1 MVVGDEAT
9 YEAVVFLEHFAELP
23 DPRQLIK
30 VIYPLDEVLLLSLL
44 AVLAGA
50 ETFTDIARFG
60 EAKLDLLRRFRP
72 YRHGTPAHDR
82 LGEIFAAL
90 DAERFQQCFVA
101 WAAATSGVAAEVIAI
116 DGKTSRGSGRKTRD
130 KAPIHVVSAFAARQR
145 LVLGQL
151 KVAEKT
157 NEIVAIPRLL
167 DMLNVEGAVVTIDAI
182 GCQSAIARKIVERKA
197 DYVLALKGNQGTLRQ
212 DVEVFVAEQI
222 VRDFNDTTISRHRS
236 VDGDHGRIE
245 SRTTTVIHD
254 VDWLRDRH
262 GWPGL
267 QAVAIVESTRETG
280 AGTTCETRFYVTSL
294 TDTAEKLGPVIRNHW
309 AIENSLHWVM
319 DMVFRDDE
327 CRICTG
333 HAPANFTTIKHVAHN
348 LMRRSNA
355 KDSMRLR
362 RKAAAWDNNFLV
374 SLISK

>member
-1 MVVGDEAT
+1 MMAGDEAA

-60 EAKLDLLRRFRP
+60 EAKLHLLRRFRP
-72 YRHGTPAHDR
+72 YRHGTPTHDR

-130 KAPIHVVSAFAARQR
+130 KAPIHIVSAFAARQR

-167 DMLNVEGAVVTIDAI
+167 DMLNVEGAVVTIDAM
-182 GCQSAIARKIVERKA
+182 GCQSAIARKIIDRKA

-212 DVEVFVAEQI
+212 DAEVFVEEQI
-222 VRDFNDTTISRHRS
+222 ARDFKDTTISRHQS

-245 SRTTTVIHD
+245 IRTTTVIHD
-254 VDWLRDRH
+254 IDWLRERH

-280 AGTTCETRFYVTSL
+280 AGTTRETRFYVTSL
-294 TDTAEKLGPVIRNHW
+294 TDTAEKLGPVIRHHW

-333 HAPANFTTIKHVAHN
+333 HAPANFTTVKHVAHN

-362 RKAAAWDNNFLV
+362 RKAAAWDDAFLV